1 LYISYFFNFTFNNY
15 FKN

>member
-1 LYISYFFNFTFNNY
+1 LYIYYFFNFTFNKY